1 MLACDRN
8 SYKSSLAVVLTIS
21 LIVECHQ
28 LNAVQPEQQRVWVSG
43 VDPGGCW
50 VSPEQLTH
58 CVLNQLLR
66 VTAAQAFGGILVDG
80 GDVVTLGCADDGT
93 EGGGWRG
100 DGRRLLFLP
109 AQSLSAT

>member
-1 MLACDRN
+1 M
-8 SYKSSLAVVLTIS
+8 
-21 LIVECHQ
+21 IVECHQ

-58 CVLNQLLR
+58 RVLNQLLR
-66 VTAAQAFGGILVDG
+66 VTAAQAFGGILIDG
-80 GDVVTLGCADDGT
+80 GDVVTLGRADDGT
-93 EGGGWRG
+93 EGGGWRE
-100 DGRRLLFLP
+100 DGRCLLFFP